1 MRRIGFIWTTC
12 VLLACGET
20 KTADPSLGE
29 TKQAATGDASLVAV
43 APAGVLRGAV
53 ALSAASSLK
62 VGDRAKVMD
71 ASGAPASIASLG
83 TGTLELG
90 VDSNVG
96 DLWSKGP
103 LFLRDRSRVNGTA
116 EVAGTVTR
124 QNATTVTGGVLSN
137 PNLVGVAAAT
147 LGATFGTPCGGQVSL
162 EPGKVR
168 TLSPDSYGDV
178 SVKSG
183 ATLTLKSGR
192 YTLNSLQLESQG
204 KLALDVAEG
213 PVVLFV
219 KSSFTFR
226 GSVSSP
232 ADATQ
237 SLLIEYAGTSTA
249 SIEAPFR
256 GTIVA
261 PNAKLA
267 LATVQGAGH
276 QGSFFAKDIEV
287 FPDVRITFKPFL
299 WDRVLPTGALRVTGR
314 TSAAFG
320 SERIAVPGALA
331 ELQMKVA
338 TSCGS
343 PSYRTVTQA
352 TTNAGGFFG
361 LALPSAGS
369 QSLRLCTSAPGF
381 ASSCQDLDPKAPSQT
396 LVELTLGTPTGAVH
410 GLVRAG
416 DGSVCGSKRQA
427 FDTDLRARIDL
438 RQSATLLRTVPVNE
452 SGEYVAPLPG
462 AGSYALRASC
472 GARQVEQAVAVA
484 SSELDSG
491 VKLDLMLPNRA
502 PNLRAFSALHGDGT
516 AALTAAPGERLTIR
530 TDVYDP
536 DGDPLTFKYR
546 DLQNGALGATGSE
559 LEYVVPAAGAVRLW
573 VEISDGSGGFAYGN
587 LSLGS
592 ATSGNRFIG
601 TLAATDGTPLVNRAI
616 QVESFRG
623 DTLLE
628 AVSAVTDA
636 EGGFRGALSDA
647 DRFVV
652 SLLEP
657 GLRPEV
663 HVFDRSA
670 GGVALRTSFATEHV
684 VDNPNSGFTVRDDL
698 LDMDLEVP
706 SGALVDAAGFAPS
719 GPVRVLMDRDRDG
732 TWRVGSSIAKQLTE
746 KIPYDA
752 VAPARVS
759 IVDASDRN
767 RIFQVASDKLI
778 DILYPVGLVDDGLRP
793 ISVGQLGPGG
803 FWEIVKT
810 APAVSGRRRLSVS
823 DIARPVGLLAPSGLG
838 VACIRTRV
846 DRASMVVPLI
856 VTLSKLDGTVIR
868 TLTINDYEYHALEF
882 GKGGYYKI
890 HAQPDSP
897 SLVPG
902 HDQFEINHQV
912 HVLDADTPPGY
923 LFGSCETRNDLFVR
937 DIPKHEPYLSR
948 GPENDEDIARA
959 YYDEVSAR
967 SRKSTLDAFK
977 SVNGFALGD
986 AVEARF
992 YNRNELGIGRALTCR
1007 KDSSV
1012 LACYLGKYGDPGGP
1026 VDESLDDL
1034 MNDTNPD
1041 DTVAMD
1047 WTRSRGVRFYVYSPS
1062 GQLKYGTHFDL
1073 EGEKNVPGVCQ
1084 GCHGGLPTFVP
1095 VDPTTHLYR
1104 NKTERNAASEPIRK
1118 INQMILETPEAINDS
1133 IREYITRLYP
1143 AGVTTV
1149 GAKAVEQMPPL
1160 YAAAGREA
1168 FYTDGIKPYCQLCH
1182 LSSGR
1187 PDWTTSSTALS
1198 GLLSSY
1204 ACRGDAM
1211 PHGFVA
1217 HRNLWVGGALAFAFG
1232 CEDWQ
1237 PPASI
1242 MEVEPPQPPV
1252 QCAECPCEFWFG
1264 PIPPGPGPGSTGLPY
1279 CSSQTC
1285 QCYRPGPGD

>member
-1 MRRIGFIWTTC
+1 MRRIGYIWTTC
-12 VLLACGET
+12 VLLGCAGT

-29 TKQAATGDASLVAV
+29 TKQAVTGDTSLVAV
-43 APAGVLRGAV
+43 APAGVLRGTLAV
-53 ALSAASSLK
+53 SASSSLK
-62 VGDRAKVMD
+62 VGDRSKIVD

-90 VDSNVG
+90 ADSNVG

-103 LFLRDRSRVNGTA
+103 LFLRDRAKVSGSA
-116 EVAGTVTR
+116 EVAGTVTK
-124 QNATTVTGGVLSN
+124 QNATIITGGVVLN
-137 PNLVGVAAAT
+137 PTLASVAAAT
-147 LGATFGTPCGGQVSL
+147 LGATFGTACGGNVSL
-162 EPGKVR
+162 EPDKVR
-168 TLSPDSYGDV
+168 TLSPDAYGDV
-178 SVKSG
+178 SVKAG
-183 ATLTLKSGR
+183 ATLTLKSGN
-192 YTLNSLQLESQG
+192 YTLNSFQLESLA
-204 KLALDVAEG
+204 KLALDVAAG

-219 KSSFTFR
+219 KSGFTFR

-232 ADATQ
+232 TDATQ

-249 SIEAPFR
+249 SIEAPFQ

-261 PNAKLA
+261 PNARLN

-276 QGSFFAKDIEV
+276 RGSFFAKDIEV
-287 FPDVRITFKPFL
+287 FPDAKITFKPFA

-314 TSAAFG
+314 VSAAFG
-320 SERIAVPGALA
+320 SQRIAVPGALT

-338 TSCGS
+338 ASCGS
-343 PSYRTVTQA
+343 ASYRVVTQA
-352 TTNAGGFFG
+352 TTDADGFFG
-361 LALPSAGS
+361 VAVPSATS
-369 QSLRLCTSAPGF
+369 ATLRLCSSAPGF
-381 ASSCQDLDPKAPSQT
+381 ASSCQDLDPKTPPQT
-396 LVELTLGTPTGAVH
+396 LVEMTLGTPTGAVH
-410 GLVRAG
+410 GLVRTG
-416 DGSVCGSKRQA
+416 DGSPCGSKRQA
-427 FDTDLRARIDL
+427 FDTNLQARVDL
-438 RQSATLLRTVPVNE
+438 RQNASLLRTLQVNA

-462 AGSYALRASC
+462 AGSYALRATC
-472 GARQVEQAVAVA
+472 AARQVERQVTVA
-484 SSELDSG
+484 SSDLGSG
-491 VKLDLMLPNRA
+491 VTLDLMIANRA
-502 PNLRAFSALHGDGT
+502 PKLRAFSALHADGT
-516 AALTAAPGERLTIR
+516 AALTAAPGETLRIR

-546 DLQNGALGATGSE
+546 DLQSGALGAATSE
-559 LEYVVPAAGAVRLW
+559 LDYVVPAAGALRLW

-587 LSLGS
+587 LSVGS
-592 ATSGNRFIG
+592 SAAGNRFIG
-601 TLAATDGTPLVNRAI
+601 TLAATDGTPLGNRAI
-616 QVESFRG
+616 QVKSFRG
-623 DTLLE
+623 DTLLD
-628 AVSAVTDA
+628 AVSAVTDTD
-636 EGGFRGALSDA
+636 GGFRSALGDA

-652 SLLEP
+652 SFLEP

-670 GGVALRTSFATEHV
+670 GGVTLRTSIASEHLV
-684 VDNPNSGFTVRDDL
+684 ANPTNAFTVRDEL

-706 SGALVDAAGFAPS
+706 SGALVDAAGFAPT

-732 TWRVGSSIAKQLTE
+732 TWRLGSGVAKQLTE
-746 KIPYDA
+746 KIPFDA
-752 VAPARVS
+752 LAAARVS
-759 IVDASDRN
+759 IVDASDRS
-767 RIFQVASDKLI
+767 RIFGVAPGKLV
-778 DILYPVGLVDDGLRP
+778 DILYPVGLEDDGLRP
-793 ISVGQLGPGG
+793 ISVGQLGASG
-803 FWEIVKT
+803 FWEVVKT
-810 APAVSGRRRLSVS
+810 APAVFGRRRLSVG
-823 DIARPVGLLAPSGLG
+823 DIGGPVGLLTPSKLG
-838 VACIRTRV
+838 VACIRTKV
-846 DRASMVVPLI
+846 DRETMVVPLT
-856 VTLSKLDGTVIR
+856 VTLSQLDGTVIR
-868 TLTINDYEYHALEF
+868 TLTINDYEYHSLEF

-890 HAQPDSP
+890 HAEPSSP

-912 HVLDADTPPGY
+912 HVLDAETPPGY
-923 LFGSCETRNDLFVR
+923 LFGTCETRNDLFVR
-937 DIPKHEPYLSR
+937 DIPEHERYLSR
-948 GPENDEDIARA
+948 GPENDKNAAVA

-977 SVNGFALGD
+977 TVNGFGAGD

-992 YNRNELGIGRALTCR
+992 YNRNELGIGRKLTCR

-1012 LACYLGKYGDPGGP
+1012 LACYLVKYGDPGGP

-1047 WTRSRGVRFYVYSPS
+1047 WTRSRGVRFYVYAPS

-1073 EGEKNVPGVCQ
+1073 EGEKYVPGVCQ

-1118 INQMILETPEAINDS
+1118 INQMIFNTPGAINDS
-1133 IREYITRLYP
+1133 IRDYITRLYP
-1143 AGVTTV
+1143 SGVATA
-1149 GAKAVEQMPPL
+1149 GAKAVDQMPPL
-1160 YAAAGREA
+1160 YTDAGRED

-1187 PDWTTSSTALS
+1187 PDWTTSSTALT

-1211 PHGFVA
+1211 PHGFVS

-1232 CEDWQ
+1232 CEDWE

-1242 MEVEPPQPPV
+1242 TENAPPVLPV
-1252 QCAECPCEFWFG
+1252 QCAQCPCEFWFG
-1264 PIPPGPGPGSTGLPY
+1264 PIAPGPGPGSTGLPY

-1285 QCYRPGPGD
+1285 QCFMAGPGD